1 MKHNAHN
8 CMNAVM
14 HKNERSFSGNRD
26 NVTLKA
32 GKGHSIAEIWY
43 GCEMLY
49 HLALAHQSNV
59 TI

>member
-1 MKHNAHN
+1 MHT
-8 CMNAVM
+8 MNAVM
-14 HKNERSFSGNRD
+14 HKNERSFSGNSD